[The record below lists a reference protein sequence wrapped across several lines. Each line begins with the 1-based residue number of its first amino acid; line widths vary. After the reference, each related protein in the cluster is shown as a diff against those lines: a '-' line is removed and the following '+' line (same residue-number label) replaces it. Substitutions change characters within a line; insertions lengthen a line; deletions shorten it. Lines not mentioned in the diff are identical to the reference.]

1 MNATAQAVRAASEW
15 FSWAGTE
22 YMIQVTSEESGGAV
36 GMFEGIVP
44 AGDGPPIH
52 VHHNEDEVIHVLEGA
67 YRFWLDGAVTTRGPG
82 TSIFLPRGVPHSF
95 QVIGPERGRNLA
107 VVTPG
112 GFEGFFIDVST
123 GPLAIPADMPE
134 IVEIGAR
141 YGLEFVGPPLA
152 AL

>member
-1 MNATAQAVRAASEW
+1 MNATAQAVRSASEW
-15 FSWAGTE
+15 FNWAGTE
-22 YMIQVTSEESGGAV
+22 YMIQITSEESSGSV

-44 AGDGPPIH
+44 AGEGPPIH
-52 VHHNEDEVIHVLEGA
+52 VHHNEDEVIHVLEGT

-82 TSIFLPRGVPHSF
+82 QSIFLPRGVPHSF
-95 QVIGPERGRNLA
+95 QVIGPEQGRNLA

-112 GFEGFFIDVST
+112 GFEGFFVEVAADN
-123 GPLAIPADMPE
+123 LAIPADMPK
-134 IVEIGAR
+134 IVAIAAR